1 MKDKIKH
8 YLIAGLKAAE
18 ISSILGCSAGYISQ
32 LLKDETFKA
41 EVEAGM
47 LAGTATTETRMD
59 AKYESLESKII
70 DNMGMAV
77 EGAELNDLS
86 RALDSIT
93 RAKVEKAKLRL
104 PVYQGPQVLQQV
116 ISISVPAHALAA
128 PVMTLND
135 KSEVVAIDNK
145 PMAPLS
151 ASGVKN
157 LFEQLQAR
165 RAQNDLEEFQDV
177 HNTLA
182 SPQASHASA
191 EGTG

>member
-18 ISSILGCSAGYISQ
+18 IASILGCSAAYISQ
-32 LLKDETFKA
+32 LIKDETFKA

-47 LAGTATTETRMD
+47 LAGAASPETRID
-59 AKYESLESKII
+59 AKYESLEAKII

-93 RAKVEKAKLRL
+93 RAKVEKAKLKL
-104 PVYQGPQVLQQV
+104 PIYNGPQVLQQV

-128 PVMTLND
+128 PVISLND
-135 KSEVVAIDNK
+135 KSEVIAIDSK

-151 ASGVKN
+151 ATGVKN
-157 LFEQLQAR
+157 LFEQMQAR
-165 RAQNDLEEFQDV
+165 RAQQDLEEFSNV
-177 HNTLA
+177 
-182 SPQASHASA
+182 SYPSQAA
-191 EGTG
+191 